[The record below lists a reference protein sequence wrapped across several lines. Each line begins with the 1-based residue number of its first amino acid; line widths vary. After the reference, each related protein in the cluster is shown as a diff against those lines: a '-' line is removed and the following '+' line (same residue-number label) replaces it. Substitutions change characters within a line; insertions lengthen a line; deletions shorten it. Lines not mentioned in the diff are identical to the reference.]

1 MKLGEAEK
9 YIRQEL
15 HNIYDHNESANIAL
29 LVLENCTGFSGTD
42 ILLNKEQE
50 ISSDQ
55 GDQIRQHLQRL
66 QQHEPIQY
74 IIQKSWF
81 YGMELDVDRNV
92 LIPRPETEE
101 LVDWLIKD
109 VKASGLNVFE

>member
-15 HNIYDHNESANIAL
+15 HKIYDQNESANIAL
-29 LVLENCTGFSGTD
+29 LVLEDCTGYTSSDLF
-42 ILLNKEQE
+42 LNKEHEVSTEQE
-50 ISSDQ
+50 QLIHQ
-55 GDQIRQHLQRL
+55 QVERL

-74 IIQKSWF
+74 IIQKAWF
-81 YGMELDVDRNV
+81 YGMELYVDQNV

-101 LVDWLIKD
+101 LVDWIVKD
-109 VKASGLNVFE
+109 